1 MHTDTVLAVEGPSDL
16 AVISALISCMEI
28 DQLSVLRTGY
38 SRKHAVLA
46 KNAAR
51 GTRIVVVL
59 DGLHEYGETAWRPP
73 LDWPKDYSTANVLPS
88 WLLRPP
94 VTRSSEP
101 RLPTWCT
108 SDFAGMPAGT
118 WPHEDTQ
125 TEPTATPARTAPPR
139 VLYCLPIS
147 AGSTIID
154 SWASIV
160 RVLDRVLAAM
170 HLMRL
175 RVRTGV
181 ERTLDIRTFVLVMLA
196 ACRHY
201 GQRSE
206 PDDHA
211 SLVIRRHL
219 VSMGSCPQT

>member
-1 MHTDTVLAVEGPSDL
+1 MHTDTVIAVEGPSDL
-16 AVISALISCMEI
+16 AVISALMSRMEI
-28 DQLSVLRTGY
+28 DQLTVLRTGF

-51 GTRIVVVL
+51 NTYTIAVL
-59 DGLHEYGETAWRPP
+59 DGLDVYGETAWRPP
-73 LDWPKDYSTANVLPS
+73 LDWPEDYSTANVLPS
-88 WLLRPP
+88 WLLHQPA
-94 VTRSSEP
+94 TRSSEP

-118 WPHEDTQ
+118 WLHKDTQ
-125 TEPTATPARTAPPR
+125 IEPTAIPARTAPPR
-139 VLYCLPIS
+139 VRYCLLVS
-147 AGSTIID
+147 VGSTIIE

-181 ERTLDIRTFVLVMLA
+181 ERALDIRAFVLVMLA
-196 ACRHY
+196 ACRCY